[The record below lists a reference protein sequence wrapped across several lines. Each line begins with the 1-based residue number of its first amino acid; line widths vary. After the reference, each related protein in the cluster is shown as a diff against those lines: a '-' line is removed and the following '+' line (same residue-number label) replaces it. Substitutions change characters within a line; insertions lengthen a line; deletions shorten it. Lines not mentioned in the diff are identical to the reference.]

1 MDAVAR
7 LHIAALG
14 VAGDGILQ
22 HLGAVQELPVLLLAH
37 FDERFVVLVHLGL
50 GQALV
55 GVLLPDGRDGVDDD
69 VHAGVGGDDGLDAGP
84 VVFDEVRGLIAGV
97 QVVRAEGQDDPA
109 RLQFRHGLGHR
120 DVAG

>member
-1 MDAVAR
+1 MLRDRRQRGAVILGNVAVGADVVEQRVHRRAGQMNAVAR
-7 LHIAALG
+7 LYIAALG

-37 FDERFVVLVHLGL
+37 FDERLVVLVHLGL

-69 VHAGVGGDDGLDAGP
+69 VHAGG
-84 VVFDEVRGLIAGV
+84 R
-97 QVVRAEGQDDPA
+97 R
-109 RLQFRHGLGHR
+109 
-120 DVAG
+120 

>member
-7 LHIAALG
+7 LYITALG

-22 HLGAVQELPVLLLAH
+22 HLGAVQEFPALLLAH

-69 VHAGVGGDDGLDAGP
+69 VHAGVGGDDGLDAGL
-84 VVFDEVRGLIAGV
+84 VVFNEVRGLIAGV

-109 RLQFRHGLGHR
+109 RL
-120 DVAG
+120 